1 MRAQEIELDITAVTP
16 FDTPQQVSATLFV
29 PDAAGVGE
37 SLELIVG
44 LPGGGYTRS
53 YYHPAFEAPS
63 GYSFAEDF
71 TGRGYAVLALDHYGT
86 GASSQPVDEAKL
98 SRAMIAEASHRLTLH
113 VVEGLEDG
121 RWFDDL
127 AGRAIRVTGV
137 GHSMG
142 GMMAITQQ
150 GLFASFD
157 RLVVA
162 GWTNYDLRIP
172 GIPLDLLRSHVQPTG
187 YQPAPRALMR
197 HFFYSSDVPADLVAA
212 DEAHATVSN
221 ATMANDA
228 GKAGVTR
235 AEADRITCPIFLFYS
250 DNEVTD
256 EPAREVGF
264 YRAAR
269 DITLFRLDGMAHI
282 HNFEPKRF
290 LWWDRLDRWIAST
303 AVSARA

>member
-1 MRAQEIELDITAVTP
+1 MRAQAIDLDITAITP
-16 FDTPQQVSATLFV
+16 FEMPQHVSATLFV
-29 PDAAGVGE
+29 PDTATAGE

-44 LPGGGYTRS
+44 LPGGGYSRN
-53 YYHPAFEAPS
+53 YYHPAFDAPP
-63 GYSFAEDF
+63 GYSFAQAFAD
-71 TGRGYAVLALDHYGT
+71 RGYAVLALDHYGT
-86 GASSQPVDEAKL
+86 GASSRPAEEQKL
-98 SRAMIAEASHRLTLH
+98 SRAMVAEANHRLTLH
-113 VVEGLEDG
+113 VVEGLQDG

-142 GMMAITQQ
+142 GMMVITQQ

-157 RLVVA
+157 RMVVA

-172 GIPLDLLRSHVQPTG
+172 GIPLDVLRTHVHPAG
-187 YQPAPRALMR
+187 YHETPRALMR
-197 HFFYSSDVPADLVAA
+197 HFFYSPDVPADLIAA
-212 DEAHATVSN
+212 DEAHGTVSN
-221 ATMANDA
+221 ATMANDSVRA
-228 GKAGVTR
+228 GITR
-235 AEADRITCPIFLFYS
+235 AEADRVSCPIFLFYG

-256 EPAREVGF
+256 QPEREVAF
-264 YRAAR
+264 YPAAR

-282 HNFEPKRF
+282 HNFEAKRF